1 MVKAPSLSI
10 EVFASKELDPV
21 VFVLVYEDIEVFEV
35 LLLSETN
42 LVLFVK
48 GFELHVRS
56 LGLLDYSFGGL

>member
-56 LGLLDYSFGGL
+56 LRLLDYSFGGL